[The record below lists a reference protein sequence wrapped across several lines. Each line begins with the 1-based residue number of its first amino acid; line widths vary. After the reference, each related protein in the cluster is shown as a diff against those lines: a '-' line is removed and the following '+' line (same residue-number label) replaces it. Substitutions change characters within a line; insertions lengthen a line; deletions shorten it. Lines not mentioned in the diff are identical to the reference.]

1 MGLRAD
7 LVEFGGVSGDACVS
21 ARPSSYRPKVTVHA
35 GYAVQIRR
43 PKSTPHIHGS
53 ELGHSADCRQDNRRQ
68 KLNCIGCLG
77 GCSFYEA
84 NLRFIPEDM
93 TSEGVRILSTEFQ
106 IFISSTVEDL
116 KPVRKKLLCAL
127 EQPGRPPADGAAR
140 RVSIGR
146 ASRIFLA
153 PSTRSHF
160 SFRCIRT
167 SMLPA
172 WLKRV
177 RLRMAIWRTA

>member
-21 ARPSSYRPKVTVHA
+21 ARSSSYRPKVTVHA

-77 GCSFYEA
+77 RCSFYEA

-93 TSEGVRILSTEFQ
+93 TSEGVRTLSTEFQ

-116 KPVRKKLLCAL
+116 KSVRSKLLCAL
-127 EQPGRPPADGAAR
+127 EQPGRIVRCSEDR
-140 RVSIGR
+140 RFPVEPGMTSHDR
-146 ASRIFLA
+146 ASQLYGVVM
-153 PSTRSHF
+153 RS
-160 SFRCIRT
+160 SC
-167 SMLPA
+167 
-172 WLKRV
+172 
-177 RLRMAIWRTA
+177 